1 MPEMPRGGRVFHM
14 TSATAFPSSL
24 RTNSIRSLRGGRTAL
39 VALFVAAGTAA
50 AVLAGGGTAAADPIP
65 PYVVGMTEQQA
76 HQVLAATGVPYQ
88 NMVRIGGVAPC
99 IVTAQSDLGTV
110 LVGRNDFDGDRI
122 ETPVW
127 RGVGLSVRCA

>member
-1 MPEMPRGGRVFHM
+1 M
-14 TSATAFPSSL
+14 TSATASPSTAFSSAARSNSL
-24 RTNSIRSLRGGRTAL
+24 RSLRGGRTAL

-50 AVLAGGGTAAADPIP
+50 AVLTGGGTAAADPIA

-76 HQVLAATGVPYQ
+76 HEALATTGVPYR
-88 NMVRIGGVAPC
+88 NMVRIGGASPC

-110 LVGRNDFDGDRI
+110 LVGHTNLDGDRI